1 VLVQYDPGTLQQFAD
16 DLYTQAKGIVF
27 VYAAWYTLLTF
38 AVAWFLIAL
47 LGTTSRGHIDAL
59 GALPWAAVI
68 ALVGLRGGIDAG
80 RRKAFFLKLRAQQI
94 LCQREIELNTRKK
107 DQATGTG
114 R

>member
-1 VLVQYDPGTLQQFAD
+1 MLVQYDPGSLQQFAD

-38 AVAWFLIAL
+38 AAAWFLIAWR
-47 LGTTSRGHIDAL
+47 GTTSQGHSDGL
-59 GALPWAAVI
+59 GALPWAAMI

-80 RRKAFFLKLRAQQI
+80 KRKAFALKLRAQQI